1 MGFLTPPK
9 PPPPP
14 PPPASAD
21 VSRVESKKIAKRKR
35 ARGMRTSSYAS
46 SMRAGAV
53 NPNYSTGSKTAQ
65 GQ

>member
-1 MGFLTPPK
+1 MGFLSPK

-14 PPPASAD
+14 PPPAMPD
-21 VSRVESKKIAKRKR
+21 VGRTEAKKIAKRKR
-35 ARGMRTSSYAS
+35 KRSMKDSSYAQS
-46 SMRAGAV
+46 TRGGAV